1 MAKLGRYSAQRRKVE
16 AIDAGSADAAKTVEV
31 SDCGTLFAIDATND
45 VVITLPA
52 IAAAGNGWWCEFL
65 LKTAVA
71 SGKSVV
77 INLAAADGNTD
88 ALLIEAAD
96 SGSKVSATNSDL
108 TLGAA
113 CPVGTR
119 VVYQLADGKFFIDS
133 TA

>member
-16 AIDAGSADAAKTVEV
+16 AIDASAAAASKTVEV
-31 SDCGTLFAIDATND
+31 ADCGTLFAIDATDD
-45 VVITLPA
+45 VTVTMPA

-65 LKTAVA
+65 LKTVVGG
-71 SGKSVV
+71 GKSVV
-77 INLAAADGNTD
+77 ISLHADDGNSD

-96 SGSKVSATNSDL
+96 SGSKVSVSNSDL
-108 TLGAA
+108 TLAAA
-113 CPVGTR
+113 CPAGTR